1 MLSAGALK
9 PKERGLSSNAVPDVK
24 HLRAAIW
31 GAALA
36 ALGAL
41 GLPLAAQDDKAA
53 AGAPATGGTAA
64 APPQGRVNIMVTRPR
79 GEVNQAQQRE
89 CVERAD
95 ASTISGEIVVC
106 RQTGEDPANTFSSPE
121 EARKRYAEATANK
134 NAPPPPNVFGIP
146 DGNFKIGIGGVPP
159 PALMID
165 VAALP
170 QAPAG
175 SDADRIAR
183 GLPPLGQE
191 LELTEEQEKARRE
204 AMGIRPPPAPVVPP
218 SNPKKKR

>member
-1 MLSAGALK
+1 M
-9 PKERGLSSNAVPDVK
+9 SSNAVAPMK
-24 HLRAAIW
+24 HLRAVIRA
-31 GAALA
+31 GAPVV
-36 ALGAL
+36 L
-41 GLPLAAQDDKAA
+41 GLLALPLTAQDDKAA
-53 AGAPATGGTAA
+53 TGRATGAA
-64 APPQGRVNIMVTRPR
+64 SATEPQGRVNLMVTRPR
-79 GEVNQAQQRE
+79 GEVNKAQQQE

-95 ASTISGEIVVC
+95 AGTISGEIVVC

-134 NAPPPPNVFGIP
+134 NAPPPPNVFGIA

-204 AMGIRPPPAPVVPP
+204 AMGIRPQPAPVAPP